1 MGSFLPHKITQQNI
15 MKQTIK
21 RVKSMETKVPGIMLM
36 HTKSTK
42 KNSLYHPNLKHS
54 TILHY
59 TNVSFPG
66 HAKGKRLLTLLLVQY
81 VILLRFGPEGHH
93 TGFHLKGK

>member
-42 KNSLYHPNLKHS
+42 K
-54 TILHY
+54 
-59 TNVSFPG
+59 
-66 HAKGKRLLTLLLVQY
+66 LLVPPKPKVSNHPPINQCDISSSCLEKKTSNPPSGAICQPVKVWPQGTSY
-81 VILLRFGPEGHH
+81 WFA
-93 TGFHLKGK
+93 TK